1 MRVSQFLLDQ
11 RISFEEMF
19 HPPAFSSQKLAK
31 SLHITGRRV
40 VKSVLLKGP
49 RGFLLAVLPASQWV
63 DLRQLMEPMGGPV
76 RLATVDELCT
86 LFNDCEFGAL
96 MPFGRLYNIQT
107 ILEASIPLDATIIF
121 EAQQHAVAIRM
132 TCRDFVNL
140 ESPERLTFAC
150 DKLLSESM
158 RNGQSSHASH

>member
-1 MRVSQFLLDQ
+1 MRVSQYLLDQ

-40 VKSVLLKGP
+40 VKSVLLLGP
-49 RGFLLAVLPASQWV
+49 RGYLLAVLPASQWV
-63 DLRQLMEPMGGPV
+63 DLPRLTDHMGGPV
-76 RLATVDELCT
+76 RLATVEELCT

-96 MPFGRLYNIQT
+96 MPFGRLYNIPT
-107 ILEASIPLDATIIF
+107 ILDAGIPLESTIIF

-132 TCRDFVNL
+132 TCRDYVKL
-140 ESPERLTFAC
+140 ESPERIAFAC
-150 DKLLSESM
+150 DVCV
-158 RNGQSSHASH
+158 

>member
-11 RISFEEMF
+11 QTPFKEMF

-49 RGFLLAVLPASQWV
+49 TGFLLAVLPASQWV
-63 DLRQLMEPMGGPV
+63 DLPGLIDLMAGPV
-76 RLATVDELCT
+76 RLATVDELCA

-96 MPFGRLYNIQT
+96 MPFGRLYNIRT
-107 ILEASIPLDATIIF
+107 ILDANIPLDATIVF
-121 EAQQHAVAIRM
+121 EAQQHAVAIGM
-132 TCRDFVNL
+132 TCRDFVRL
-140 ESPERLTFAC
+140 ESPERIPFAC
-150 DKLLSESM
+150 D
-158 RNGQSSHASH
+158 NYY